1 MSNENMFLIL
11 QIENMNGWKMHA
23 FQFSR
28 SRKEIGEKRVSEE
41 TLPMFVEGELDVSF
55 TNYPDI
61 DPAEYTF
68 YYKVR

>member
-1 MSNENMFLIL
+1 
-11 QIENMNGWKMHA
+11 MNAWKMHA

-55 TNYPDI
+55 TNYPDVN
-61 DPAEYTF
+61 PEEYTF
-68 YYKVR
+68 YYKVRKLIQVS

>member
-1 MSNENMFLIL
+1 MILVL
-11 QIENMNGWKMHA
+11 QIENMNGWKMHS

-61 DPAEYTF
+61 DPAEFTF